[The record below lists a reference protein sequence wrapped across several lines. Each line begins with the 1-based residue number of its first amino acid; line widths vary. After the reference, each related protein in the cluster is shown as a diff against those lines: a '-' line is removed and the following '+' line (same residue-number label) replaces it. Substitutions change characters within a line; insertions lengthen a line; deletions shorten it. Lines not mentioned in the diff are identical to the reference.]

1 MRTSRRLLSLAA
13 LLASAGCPL
22 WNGSQDD
29 VQSVG
34 STEVALPLAK
44 ATNREAESLSGDA
57 IADAYLAEAID
68 AGAQAAL
75 FNGGSIR
82 CETPSFS
89 ANADEGGCAGLSI
102 PPGTIDGQTL
112 TNVLPFELEDHLVV
126 VQLTGS
132 QLKSTLERSVS
143 SLPGTAS
150 GWFMQVANLSYSVD
164 CSQPAQVINQNYPSV
179 LSIVTEGSRVTAISV
194 GGAAVDL
201 ATDGGV
207 TYGIVTNS
215 FEAEGDDGHVEMALA
230 CAAQNCQP
238 FDPAATDYVEIGRYL
253 SENSPLTQ
261 ESILG
266 GDGGVAVGSRI
277 VLAANCMSQ

>member
-1 MRTSRRLLSLAA
+1 V
-13 LLASAGCPL
+13 ASAGCPI

-34 STEVALPLAK
+34 STSVALPLQK
-44 ATNREAESLSGDA
+44 SISREVESLFGDA
-57 IADAYLAEAID
+57 IADAYLAESLD

-82 CETPSFS
+82 CEAPAFAAS
-89 ANADEGGCAGLSI
+89 ADEGGCLGLSI

-112 TNVLPFELEDHLVV
+112 TDVLPFELEDHLVV
-126 VQLTGS
+126 VQLDGA

-150 GWFMQVANLSYSVD
+150 GWFMQVANLSYTVD
-164 CSQPAQVINQNYPSV
+164 CSQTAQVINSNYPTV

-194 GGAAVDL
+194 GGTPVDL
-201 ATDGGV
+201 TDTST
-207 TYGIVTNS
+207 TYGVVTNS
-215 FEAEGDDGHVEMALA
+215 FEAEGDDGHVAMALA

-238 FDPAATDYVEIGRYL
+238 FDASSNDYVEIGRYILENNPL
-253 SENSPLTQ
+253 SES
-261 ESILG
+261 SILG
-266 GDGGVAVGSRI
+266 GDGGLALGSRI
-277 VLAANCMSQ
+277 LLAANCASP